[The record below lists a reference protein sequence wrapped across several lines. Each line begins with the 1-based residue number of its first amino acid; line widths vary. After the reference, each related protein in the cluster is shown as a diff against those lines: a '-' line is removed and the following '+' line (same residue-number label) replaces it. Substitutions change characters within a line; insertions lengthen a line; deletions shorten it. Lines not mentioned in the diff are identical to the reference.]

1 MRGMKGD
8 REAREEKG
16 GRGGCWGA
24 QDRRA
29 RQAARAE
36 ARAAGPSAARLGF
49 WSQKPE
55 EALRGARSL
64 HREGSAL
71 SASN

>member
-1 MRGMKGD
+1 MD
-8 REAREEKG
+8 A
-16 GRGGCWGA
+16 GA
-24 QDRRA
+24 LSTGERA
-29 RQAARAE
+29 RLRGPRQEPQVPAPRAW
-36 ARAAGPSAARLGF
+36 GF